1 MAPVFMKMS
10 GVEDSVLMSKSE
22 VRDDSEYQVEKPL
35 GRSSAH
41 IILWKTVG
49 TVASCQVSHV
59 EPRIPMDWP

>member
-10 GVEDSVLMSKSE
+10 GLEGVIMMSKSE

-49 TVASCQVSHV
+49 TVASCHCLAC
-59 EPRIPMDWP
+59 